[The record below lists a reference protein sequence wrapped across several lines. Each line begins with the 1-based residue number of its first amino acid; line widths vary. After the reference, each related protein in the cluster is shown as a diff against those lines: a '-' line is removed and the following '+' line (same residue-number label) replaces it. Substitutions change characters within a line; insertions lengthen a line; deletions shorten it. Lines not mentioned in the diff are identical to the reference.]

1 MRIISQ
7 NGMPVI
13 IDLPYERI
21 GISQS
26 YKEPNYIIGFD
37 TLANDDDCFYLA
49 KYSTQEKVEKAMQKL
64 HEAYS
69 PEPLFIHKDV
79 SPDERAA
86 AGEISWAQALDEM
99 HTGMFV
105 RPIPDSSIEQ
115 VYTGNVVFRFPQ
127 EDEL

>member
-49 KYSTQEKVEKAMQKL
+49 KYSTQKKAEKAMQMLRDNYAYNWKL
-64 HEAYS
+64 EHGLQTYYGD
-69 PEPLFIHKDV
+69 EPI
-79 SPDERAA
+79 
-86 AGEISWAQALDEM
+86 
-99 HTGMFV
+99 
-105 RPIPDSSIEQ
+105 
-115 VYTGNVVFRFPQ
+115 VFRFPN